1 MAYTIEHSESVFQ
14 GMVFNVRVDQV
25 QYPDGIVHRVD
36 VVEHHGAVAL
46 VPIDDDGGIW
56 FVRQY
61 RHPAGKTL
69 IEIPAGTIEHG
80 EKPQDCAMRECREEL
95 GLAPDEIIPLGS
107 VYLAPGYSTEIL
119 HIFLARGL
127 RPAPLPPD
135 VDEVLEPLK
144 ISWQEVQHKIQ
155 EDEIHDAKTLAGILL
170 AQSYLGRA

>member
-36 VVEHHGAVAL
+36 VVEHHDAIAL

-69 IEIPAGTIEHG
+69 LEIPAGTIEHG

-170 AQSYLGRA
+170 AQSCLGRA

>member
-1 MAYTIEHSESVFQ
+1 MAYTIEQSESVFQ
-14 GMVFNVRVDQV
+14 GKVFNIRVDQV

-46 VPIDDDGGIW
+46 VPIDEDGGIW

-61 RHPAGKTL
+61 RHPAGKML
-69 IEIPAGTIEHG
+69 LEIPAGTIEHG

-144 ISWQEVQHKIQ
+144 ISWQEVLHKIQ

-170 AQSYLGRA
+170 AQSHFDRA

>member
-144 ISWQEVQHKIQ
+144 ISCQEVQHKIQ

>member
-1 MAYTIEHSESVFQ
+1 MAYPTEQSDSVFQ
-14 GMVFNVRVDQV
+14 GKVFNVRVDQV

-46 VPIDDDGGIW
+46 VPIDVDGGVW

-61 RHPAGKTL
+61 RHPVGKML
-69 IEIPAGTIEHG
+69 LEIPAGTLEQG
-80 EKPQDCAMRECREEL
+80 EKPQDCAIRECREEL

-127 RPAPLPPD
+127 RSSPLPPD
-135 VDEVLEPLK
+135 ADEVLEPLK
-144 ISWQEVQHKIQ
+144 ISWQVVQHMIQ
-155 EDEIHDAKTLAGILL
+155 DGEIRDAKTLAGILL
-170 AQSYLGRA
+170 AQSHLDRG